1 MVFRDR
7 QHSGKLL
14 AERLMEF
21 KAANPVVLALPRGGL
36 PVGRAVAD
44 ALGAP
49 LGVVV
54 ARKIGA
60 PGNEEFAIGAVT
72 ARGHRVLNEHALR
85 HLMMPPGYLDR
96 VTEAQRRVAED
107 REARYRGLG
116 APLDL
121 RGRTVVLVDD
131 GIATGMTMRAAI
143 ADVCAQAPAQV
154 VVAAPVMPPD
164 TYDEMRRLADRVVA
178 LEVPE
183 DFYAVGQFYEDFTQV
198 SDAEAEAILAA
209 KTR

>member
-1 MVFRDR
+1 MVFPDR
-7 QHSGKLL
+7 EQAGKLL
-14 AERLMEF
+14 AERLKEF
-21 KAANPVVLALPRGGL
+21 QAVNPEVLALPRGGL
-36 PVGRAVAD
+36 PIGRQVAD
-44 ALGAP
+44 TLGAP

-85 HLMMPPGYLDR
+85 HLMMPPGYLER
-96 VTEAQRRVAED
+96 VTEAQRRVAEE
-107 REARYRGLG
+107 REARYRGVKM
-116 APLDL
+116 PLDL
-121 RGRTVVLVDD
+121 RGRTVILVDD

-143 ADVCAQAPAQV
+143 ADVRAQEPAQV
-154 VVAAPVMPPD
+154 VVAAPVMPAD
-164 TYDEMRRLADRVVA
+164 TYEEMSRLADRIVA

-183 DFYAVGQFYEDFTQV
+183 EFYAVGQFYADFTQV
-198 SDAEAEAILAA
+198 SDEEAEALLAA